1 MSPPGLAADSVNALL
16 QANHRWQQ
24 QLLGALATNSTAL
37 ADAERNGNHV
47 PSLLYRR
54 HRLVSDLRTAIA
66 EAGRLL
72 DSATEAPR

>member
-1 MSPPGLAADSVNALL
+1 MNLPGLAADSVNASL
-16 QANHRWQQ
+16 AENHRWQT
-24 QLLGALATNSTAL
+24 QLLAALATNSTAL

-54 HRLVSDLRTAIA
+54 HRLVSDLQAAIA

-72 DSATEAPR
+72 DSAPEAPR